1 MKEEYIDAKVFTI
14 KKHTPVLDD
23 FGEHLNINQFDFK
36 RPSKFTKDHIR
47 IIDMMHN
54 SFARLVE
61 SRLSILTRNVTD
73 VSLVMTEQKTFGEY
87 ISGLSELSLIT
98 TLHSSIFD
106 GDVVLQFTNEILFV
120 LLDRVL
126 GGDGASSISREFT
139 DIELTLIENILEEYV
154 EAIKEAWINVEKMD
168 LVVKDTETNPQFAR
182 PVANNE
188 MCLVLNFRMIA
199 GEKKGYFTLCLPY
212 PSIKSILYKLDARS
226 WFEDNQSISRKKR
239 DKKIVENM
247 MKVKLDVRVVLGEA
261 EIPFININDIEVG
274 DVIRLNKKISDNLD
288 MTIDE
293 NKIFDVQAGKISKRI
308 AVQIT
313 KIKDSED

>member
-139 DIELTLIENILEEYV
+139 DIELILIENILKEYV
-154 EAIKEAWINVEKMD
+154 DAIKEAWVNIEKMD
-168 LVVKDTETNPQFAR
+168 LQVKEIETNPQFAR
-182 PVANNE
+182 PVANSE
-188 MCLVLNFRMIA
+188 MCLVLNFRIA
-199 GEKKGYFTLCLPY
+199 SGEKKGYFTFCLPY
-212 PSIKSILYKLDARS
+212 LSIKTILNKLDARS
-226 WFEDNQSISRKKR
+226 WFEDSHSISRKKG
-239 DKKIVENM
+239 DKKIIENM
-247 MKVKLDVRVVLGEA
+247 MKVRLDAKVILGEA
-261 EIPFININDIEVG
+261 EIPFININDIEAG
-274 DVIRLNKKISDNLD
+274 DVIMLNKKINENLD
-288 MTIDE
+288 MVVGDK
-293 NKIFDVQAGKISKRI
+293 KIFNVQAGKISKRI
-308 AVQIT
+308 AVQIA